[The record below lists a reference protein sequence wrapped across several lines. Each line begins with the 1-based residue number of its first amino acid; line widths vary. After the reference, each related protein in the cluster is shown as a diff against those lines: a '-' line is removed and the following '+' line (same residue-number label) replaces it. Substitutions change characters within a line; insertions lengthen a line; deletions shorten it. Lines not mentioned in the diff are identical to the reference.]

1 LNTDFFDV
9 VHKTTLLG
17 SQKFEIQSPANALR
31 PVKKRLNLV
40 EFGVTGKALRAT
52 KGPKKKK
59 KTSPLYE
66 EIQRGRE
73 TNSESQDR
81 PNKERKTPTKTH
93 NHQQ

>member
-52 KGPKKKK
+52 KGQKK